1 MPATSLMMRF
11 DIRLQQVVGQA
22 GPVGGHRVV
31 AGHGPDDDRVAVG
44 ALVAHHADR
53 ADVGE
58 HGERLP
64 DLALEA
70 GRGDLLAD
78 DGVGLLQQRHLAR
91 A

>member
-1 MPATSLMMRF
+1 MMRF
-11 DIRLQQVVGQA
+11 DIVSEQVVRQPR
-22 GPVGGHRVV
+22 PVGRHRIV
-31 AGHGPDDDRVAVG
+31 AGHGPDDDRMAVR

-64 DLALEA
+64 QLAIEPGA
-70 GRGDLLAD
+70 VDLLAND
-78 DGVGLLQQRHLAR
+78 RVGMLQDRDALR